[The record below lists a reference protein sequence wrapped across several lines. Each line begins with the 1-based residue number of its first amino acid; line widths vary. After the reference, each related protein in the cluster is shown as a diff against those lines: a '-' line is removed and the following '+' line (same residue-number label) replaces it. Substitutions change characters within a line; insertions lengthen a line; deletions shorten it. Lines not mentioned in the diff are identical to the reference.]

1 MQILQQIY
9 NVAMPLIVT
18 GLVGILIKMVT
29 PVGDMAIKYF
39 MEKIEASGVTKK
51 LAQHQDELL
60 TAKSIWNVVE
70 EKYRLTEKVEDLLVS
85 KADMFDK
92 LLLEKVPYLTK
103 EQLAELRQAIAGEFN
118 KGKQAVLNDDSLKL
132 QQVQLTNENAQ
143 LKDINNQLNQ
153 QVDQAKAERDALK
166 DKLNTIQ
173 NAIAQTSQADITVQP
188 EPVVNQPQ

>member
-9 NVAMPLIVT
+9 GVAMPLIVT

-70 EKYRLTEKVEDLLVS
+70 EKYRITEKAEDLLVS
-85 KADMFDK
+85 KADMFDE
-92 LLLEKVPYLTK
+92 LLLQKVPYLTK
-103 EQLAELRQAIAGEFN
+103 EQLAELRQALAGEFN
-118 KGKQAVLNDDSLKL
+118 KGKQAVLNDDSLKQKTVDL
-132 QQVQLTNENAQ
+132 QNQNSQLVAQNNEVSAQNQVLQSQVQELNNKLSA
-143 LKDINNQLNQ
+143 INS
-153 QVDQAKAERDALK
+153 
-166 DKLNTIQ
+166 
-173 NAIAQTSQADITVQP
+173 AISSVS
-188 EPVVNQPQ
+188 QPQPVQQ